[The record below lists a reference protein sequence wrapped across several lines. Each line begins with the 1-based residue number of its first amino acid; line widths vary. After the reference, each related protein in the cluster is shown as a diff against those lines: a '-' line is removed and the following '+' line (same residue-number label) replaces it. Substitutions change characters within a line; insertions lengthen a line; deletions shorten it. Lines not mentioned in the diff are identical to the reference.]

1 MNRDTNRRTFL
12 GAAAALL
19 SAGAPLAPVLAR
31 TPNGAGR
38 RAPDRV
44 VSHAL
49 VLSGGGA
56 RGAYQ
61 AGFICAL
68 AERAGIADGERLRP
82 YGLICG
88 TSIGAINAWFVA
100 TGQYS
105 ALRKAWGTLAHENVF
120 DIKRPYAAL
129 LHPHRFPPER
139 LYAAMRLISGITTHE
154 LGIAR
159 SEPILRWMAKHM
171 DPRKPV
177 LTPLAWVATNLTTQ
191 TAEYFYRLPP
201 SFAGRIP
208 LRMERALRVT
218 LGKNV
223 VIREASDAVLHRALL
238 ASAAIPM
245 VFNPV
250 VLPMVDGTNG
260 AYVDGS
266 IASDAVVEIART
278 AARNIH
284 VVLVDAPSRR
294 ATYPN
299 AVAVTVGSYA
309 TMQRE
314 ILEVSMRDVYQQ
326 SQLNRSLHG
335 LDLATTIESRSTS
348 SDVRS
353 LLRDLPIVELAYVRP
368 RSELPAGLTAFG
380 DQRQLD
386 ATFKIGERDA
396 GMGFTPYAWETFR
409 L

>member
-1 MNRDTNRRTFL
+1 
-12 GAAAALL
+12 L
-19 SAGAPLAPVLAR
+19 SAGTAGVPALASTPDRAR
-31 TPNGAGR
+31 RPG
-38 RAPDRV
+38 PDRV

-61 AGFICAL
+61 AGLICAL
-68 AERAGIADGERLRP
+68 AERAGLADGKPLLP
-82 YGLICG
+82 YELICG
-88 TSIGAINAWFVA
+88 TSIGAINAWFAA

-105 ALRKAWGTLAHENVF
+105 ALRKAWGSLALQNVF

-129 LHPHRFPPER
+129 LHPHQFAPER
-139 LYAAMRLISGITTHE
+139 LYAALRLISGITTHE

-171 DPRKPV
+171 DPRTPV

-201 SFAGRIP
+201 SFSGRIP
-208 LRMERALRVT
+208 ARMERALRVT
-218 LGKNV
+218 LGENV
-223 VIREASDAVLHRALL
+223 VIREASDAMLHRALL
-238 ASAAIPM
+238 ASAAIPL

-250 VLPMVDGTNG
+250 VLPMADGTNG

-278 AARNIH
+278 VAKNIH

-294 ATYPN
+294 TTYAN
-299 AVAVTVGSYA
+299 AVAVTVGAYA

-314 ILEVSMRDVYQQ
+314 ILEVAMRDVYQQ
-326 SQLNRSLHG
+326 SQVNRSLRG
-335 LDLATTIESRSTS
+335 LDLEATIDRRSTS

-368 RSELPAGLTAFG
+368 RSELPAGLTAFE

-396 GMGFTPYAWETFR
+396 NLGFTPYAWENFR